1 MKRVAVN
8 SSSLRALGYDP
19 DEQTLEVEFH
29 NGSLYRYEQ
38 VPADVVQALLEADSL
53 GRYFNQVFKAQQYP
67 FGVSINLRCVLPL
80 GLRVEADREQ
90 ARSYRRTKPTAG
102 GLQSRRVGFSPPT
115 WAERPGGLKPTLRLY
130 VDQHG

>member
-8 SSSLRALGYDP
+8 SSSLRALGYDLE
-19 DEQTLEVEFH
+19 EQALEVEFH

-67 FGVSINLRCVLPL
+67 
-80 GLRVEADREQ
+80 
-90 ARSYRRTKPTAG
+90 YRRI
-102 GLQSRRVGFSPPT
+102 
-115 WAERPGGLKPTLRLY
+115 
-130 VDQHG
+130 D